1 MSRVALRSLGIAIAL
16 AAAVPPTLAAA
27 QIAPGQSGSSSTM
40 VFEDNGEYWRTLVAF
55 GNCYAGNNAERA
67 FSLLATEPGSGDEHE
82 TYRRLFARG
91 TNSCLHGTMLLNV
104 TRAMVRGAIAE
115 GLYRRRSAIPDHLL
129 QPPLASDAPA
139 RTLSE
144 AARCYAAKHRAEVE
158 TLLAE
163 SRAGSRREF
172 ELLSAMADGFF
183 RCLPETARGRSF
195 DPTLLRYRLVEALLR
210 LPAADTAGAAPEEPG
225 R

>member
-1 MSRVALRSLGIAIAL
+1 MSRPASSALGIVALAL
-16 AAAVPPTLAAA
+16 VAAATAPAAA
-27 QIAPGQSGSSSTM
+27 QIAPGQSGQSSTM
-40 VFEDNGEYWRTLVAF
+40 VFEDNGEFFRTLVAF
-55 GNCYAGNNAERA
+55 GNCYAGSNAERA
-67 FSLLATEPGSGDEHE
+67 FALFATEPGSNDERE

-91 TNSCLHGTMLLNV
+91 TNSCLHGTTLLNV
-104 TRAMVRGAIAE
+104 TRSMVRGAIAE
-115 GLYRRRSAIPDHLL
+115 GLYRRRAAMPDHLV
-129 QPPLASDAPA
+129 QPPLASDAPV

-144 AARCYAAKHRAEVE
+144 AARCYATTHRIEVE
-158 TLLAE
+158 SLVAE

-172 ELLSAMADGFF
+172 ELMSAMADDLF

-210 LPAADTAGAAPEEPG
+210 MPAAMAGGTGE